1 MESTGDSALIDK
13 LWIEFKDKP
22 WDLENCNCGH
32 LCARWVGLHGRE
44 VSVEGLTEAKAAY
57 LTQRL
62 GKPAKRRDGPHRGD
76 VVLVEDGTLGI
87 WLGYC
92 LLTMIEE
99 RGLAR
104 IEVPS
109 GAKMVA
115 WASR

>member
-1 MESTGDSALIDK
+1 MDFQASVDK
-13 LWIEFKDKP
+13 LWVEFKDKP
-22 WDLENCNCGH
+22 WDLEGCNCGH
-32 LCARWVGLHGRE
+32 LCARWVGMNGRE
-44 VSVEGLTEAKAAY
+44 VSVEGLTEAKASH

-62 GKPAKRRDGPHRGD
+62 GKPRKRADGVFRGD

-104 IEVPS
+104 VEVQPD
-109 GAKMVA
+109 AKMVA